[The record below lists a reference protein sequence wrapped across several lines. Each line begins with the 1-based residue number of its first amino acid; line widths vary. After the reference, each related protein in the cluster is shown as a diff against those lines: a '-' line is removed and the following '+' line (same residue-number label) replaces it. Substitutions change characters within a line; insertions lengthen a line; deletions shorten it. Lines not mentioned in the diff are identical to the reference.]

1 MVAAL
6 LVVSLELEE
15 SLQRV
20 LFSRMKGPGVQAE
33 SPQVRVFP
41 LQCPRP
47 PAEGST
53 VLSRSVHGFNS

>member
-33 SPQVRVFP
+33 SHR
-41 LQCPRP
+41 R
-47 PAEGST
+47 
-53 VLSRSVHGFNS
+53 